1 MNVSRGFLS
10 IAPIYL
16 IIGML
21 IGGYMG
27 ASQDHT
33 LAPAHAHINLLGFTL
48 MMIFGLYYAV
58 FPAAAQTTLAKAH
71 FWLFQIGA
79 AILAIML
86 VLLFTGRITEPQMV
100 PLAPLAELLVLL
112 GVVAFAVTIWRQ
124 PR

>member
-1 MNVSRGFLS
+1 MNVSRGFLA

-27 ASQDHT
+27 ASQDHS

-58 FPAAAQTTLAKAH
+58 FPAAAQTALAKAH

-86 VLLFTGRITEPQMV
+86 VLLFSGRLMEEQMV

-112 GVVAFAVTIWRQ
+112 GVVAFTINVWRHS
-124 PR
+124 R